1 MNRFCIILTLVA
13 SIALSASCKRSEKMS
28 DSELAALVLD
38 APAADAKVLL
48 NKRVNLDEDPG
59 LEIVAVISSQGKER
73 FALLRHE
80 NDAWK
85 RITHL
90 DFPVQG
96 SQPKAGVADN
106 VGSAVLRVVTKPIG
120 EGSKLNSVLV
130 EYATGDP
137 AAQGIPQIL
146 IFTKLKKS
154 YDSLTALPKHPG
166 MLKEKKIPFTFT
178 DKDVLILFAENPE
191 YAHELRYN
199 GFEVMDWHPGYPF
212 PQLVE
217 YETKRNGNVVD
228 VNVTL
233 RNQGDYS
240 SLCYISL
247 SLPAGGQVEFQDKEG
262 MKLYAPGQR
271 VYNRE
276 LKGFIPASYP
286 LFEITKTGWRPLH
299 RTVLK
304 FKYKLPEKSE
314 TPPAIFLRVSAKRGN
329 DVENFPGEH
338 SLVST
343 GKDQQGFPVYTLMM
357 P

>member
-1 MNRFCIILTLVA
+1 MNRCTAFLFLIL
-13 SIALSASCKRSEKMS
+13 ALGAAFECRRSEKMS
-28 DSELAALVLD
+28 DAELAALVLD
-38 APAADAKVLL
+38 TAAADAKVLL
-48 NKRVNLDEDPG
+48 NKRINLDEDPG
-59 LEIVAVISSQGKER
+59 LEIVAVVSSQGKER
-73 FALLRHE
+73 LALLRHE
-80 NDAWK
+80 NDVWK
-85 RITHL
+85 RAAQV

-96 SQPKAGVADN
+96 QQPKAGATEN
-106 VGSAVLRVVTKPIG
+106 IGSAVLRVMTKPVG

-130 EYATGDP
+130 EYATADP

-146 IFTKLKKS
+146 MFTKLKKS
-154 YDSLTALPKHPG
+154 YDSLIALSRHAG

-178 DKDVLILFAENPE
+178 DKDVLILFADNPE

-199 GFEVMDWHPGYPF
+199 GFEVMEWHPGYPF

-217 YETKRNGNVVD
+217 FETKRTGNVVD

-262 MKLYAPGQR
+262 MKLYAAGQR

-304 FKYKLPEKSE
+304 FKYKLPEKPE
-314 TPPAIFLRVSAKRGN
+314 TPPAIFLRVSSKRGN
-329 DVENFPGEH
+329 DVENYPGER
-338 SLVST
+338 SLTST